1 MSYDPNEMMLDLFR
15 AEVES
20 HSDSLTDSLLKLEQD
35 PTATSLLEG
44 LMRAAHSIKGA
55 ARIVR
60 VDPAAEVAHV
70 MEDCF
75 VAAQRGEL
83 VLEPAG
89 IDVLLRSVDLLSQVS
104 EASKNPNVDW
114 ADFIP
119 VVHATV
125 GQLRSVL
132 NRQPLPVEALDA
144 SSSTTV
150 EPRTLEPKAVEPKAV
165 EPKAVEPNTV
175 EPNTVEPNT
184 VEPNTVET
192 NTVETNTVEPKAVA
206 AREEEFFQ
214 ATALATGQTNRIS
227 IPTFL
232 NVHNAD
238 SIRLE
243 ILAKLQYKP
252 QHVEVI
258 LDLSQTQDLDAVGLA
273 LLHSAIQFA
282 TNTNRTIAFENVSSD
297 LRPALHAIGVTSKDA

>member
-1 MSYDPNEMMLDLFR
+1 MSYDPNEMMLELFR

-35 PTATSLLEG
+35 PSATSLLEG
-44 LMRAAHSIKGA
+44 MMRAAHSIKGA

-75 VAAQRGEL
+75 VAAQRSEL

-104 EASKNPNVDW
+104 EASKDPNVDW

-119 VVHATV
+119 VVHANV

-132 NRQPLPVEALDA
+132 NRQPLPIEALDA
-144 SSSTTV
+144 SSSNTV
-150 EPRTLEPKAVEPKAV
+150 EPRTIEQHTNEPKAVEPVAV
-165 EPKAVEPNTV
+165 EPKAA
-175 EPNTVEPNT
+175 
-184 VEPNTVET
+184 
-192 NTVETNTVEPKAVA
+192 EPKTVVV
-206 AREEEFFQ
+206 REEEFLQ
-214 ATALATGQTNRIS
+214 ATALASDQTNRIS

-238 SIRLE
+238 SIRLQ

-252 QHVEVI
+252 QHVELN

>member
-1 MSYDPNEMMLDLFR
+1 MSYDPNEMMLELFR

-20 HSDSLTDSLLKLEQD
+20 HSDALTDSLLKLEQD
-35 PTATSLLEG
+35 PTVTRLLEG

-89 IDVLLRSVDLLSQVS
+89 IDVLLRCVDLLSQVS
-104 EASKNPNVDW
+104 EASKDPNVDW
-114 ADFIP
+114 SAFIP
-119 VVHATV
+119 VVHSTV

-132 NRQPLPVEALDA
+132 NRQPLPVEALDT
-144 SSSTTV
+144 SSSTTI
-150 EPRTLEPKAVEPKAV
+150 EPRTLEPKAAEPKAAEPKAV
-165 EPKAVEPNTV
+165 EPKAAEL
-175 EPNTVEPNT
+175 
-184 VEPNTVET
+184 
-192 NTVETNTVEPKAVA
+192 KAVA
-206 AREEEFFQ
+206 AREDESFQ
-214 ATALATGQTNRIS
+214 ATALATGQTNRLS

-238 SIRLE
+238 SIRLQ
-243 ILAKLQYKP
+243 ILAKLQVKP

>member
-132 NRQPLPVEALDA
+132 NRQPLPIEALDA

-150 EPRTLEPKAVEPKAV
+150 EPRTLEPKAIEPQAIEPQAIEPKAA
-165 EPKAVEPNTV
+165 EPKT
-175 EPNTVEPNT
+175 
-184 VEPNTVET
+184 
-192 NTVETNTVEPKAVA
+192 VA
-206 AREEEFFQ
+206 AREEKFFQ

>member
-132 NRQPLPVEALDA
+132 NRQPLPIEALDA

-150 EPRTLEPKAVEPKAV
+150 EPRTLEPKAIEPQAIEPQAIEPKAA
-165 EPKAVEPNTV
+165 EPKTVAV
-175 EPNTVEPNT
+175 
-184 VEPNTVET
+184 
-192 NTVETNTVEPKAVA
+192 
-206 AREEEFFQ
+206 REEEFFQ

-243 ILAKLQYKP
+243 ILAKLQYNP

-282 TNTNRTIAFENVSSD
+282 TNTNRTIAFENVSSY

>member
-1 MSYDPNEMMLDLFR
+1 MSYDPNEMMLELFR

-104 EASKNPNVDW
+104 EASKDPNVDW
-114 ADFIP
+114 SDFIP
-119 VVHATV
+119 VVHSTV

-144 SSSTTV
+144 SNSATV
-150 EPRTLEPKAVEPKAV
+150 EPRTLEPKAVEPKAI
-165 EPKAVEPNTV
+165 EPKAVEL
-175 EPNTVEPNT
+175 
-184 VEPNTVET
+184 

-206 AREEEFFQ
+206 VREEEFFH

-227 IPTFL
+227 IPTNL

-238 SIRLE
+238 SIRLQ

-252 QHVEVI
+252 QHDEVI
-258 LDLSQTQDLDAVGLA
+258 LDLTLTQDLDAVGLA

-282 TNTNRTIAFENVSSD
+282 TNTNRIIAFENVSSD

>member
-1 MSYDPNEMMLDLFR
+1 MSYDPNELMLELFR

-55 ARIVR
+55 ARLVR
-60 VDPAAEVAHV
+60 VDPAAEVAHA

-89 IDVLLRSVDLLSQVS
+89 IDVLLRCVDLLSQVS
-104 EASKNPNVDW
+104 EASKDPNVDW
-114 ADFIP
+114 ADFVP
-119 VVHATV
+119 VVHANV

-132 NRQPLPVEALDA
+132 NRQPLPVEAFDA

-150 EPRTLEPKAVEPKAV
+150 EPRTLELKAIEPKAIELKAVETK
-165 EPKAVEPNTV
+165 TV
-175 EPNTVEPNT
+175 V
-184 VEPNTVET
+184 V
-192 NTVETNTVEPKAVA
+192 
-206 AREEEFFQ
+206 REEEFFQ
-214 ATALATGQTNRIS
+214 ATALETGQTNRIS

-238 SIRLE
+238 SIRLR
-243 ILAKLQYKP
+243 ILSKLQYNP

-282 TNTNRTIAFENVSSD
+282 TNTNRSIEFENVSSE
-297 LRPALHAIGVTSKDA
+297 LRPALHAIGVTSKGA

>member
-150 EPRTLEPKAVEPKAV
+150 EPRTLEPKAIEPQAIEPQAIEPKTVAV
-165 EPKAVEPNTV
+165 
-175 EPNTVEPNT
+175 
-184 VEPNTVET
+184 
-192 NTVETNTVEPKAVA
+192 
-206 AREEEFFQ
+206 REEEFFQ

>member
-1 MSYDPNEMMLDLFR
+1 MSYDPNELMLELFR

-20 HSDSLTDSLLKLEQD
+20 HSDSLTESLLKLEQD

-55 ARIVR
+55 ARLVR

-89 IDVLLRSVDLLSQVS
+89 IDVLLRCVDLLSQVS
-104 EASKNPNVDW
+104 EASKDPNVDW
-114 ADFIP
+114 SDFIP
-119 VVHATV
+119 VVHSSV

-150 EPRTLEPKAVEPKAV
+150 EPRTLEPKAIEPKAIEAKTVEAKAV
-165 EPKAVEPNTV
+165 EPKTL
-175 EPNTVEPNT
+175 
-184 VEPNTVET
+184 
-192 NTVETNTVEPKAVA
+192 A

-214 ATALATGQTNRIS
+214 ATALATGQSHFHTDVLKRS
-227 IPTFL
+227 QRGL
-232 NVHNAD
+232 D
-238 SIRLE
+238 STRNTRETTIQPAARRGDSRFVANPRSRCGWSCALAFCDPIRD
-243 ILAKLQYKP
+243 KHKP
-252 QHVEVI
+252 YHCV
-258 LDLSQTQDLDAVGLA
+258 
-273 LLHSAIQFA
+273 
-282 TNTNRTIAFENVSSD
+282 
-297 LRPALHAIGVTSKDA
+297 

>member
-1 MSYDPNEMMLDLFR
+1 MSYDPNEMMLELFR

-20 HSDSLTDSLLKLEQD
+20 HSDALTDSLLKLEQD

-89 IDVLLRSVDLLSQVS
+89 IDALLRSVDLLSQVS
-104 EASKNPNVDW
+104 KASKNPNVDW
-114 ADFIP
+114 SDFIP
-119 VVHATV
+119 VVHSTV

-132 NRQPLPVEALDA
+132 NRQPPPVEALDA
-144 SSSTTV
+144 SRSTTV
-150 EPRTLEPKAVEPKAV
+150 EPRTLEPKAI
-165 EPKAVEPNTV
+165 EPNAL
-175 EPNTVEPNT
+175 
-184 VEPNTVET
+184 
-192 NTVETNTVEPKAVA
+192 AVC
-206 AREEEFFQ
+206 ENESFQ
-214 ATALATGQTNRIS
+214 ATALATGQTNRVS
-227 IPTFL
+227 IPKFL

-238 SIRLE
+238 SIRLQ
-243 ILAKLQYKP
+243 ILAKLQVKP

-282 TNTNRTIAFENVSSD
+282 TNTNRCIEFENVSSD
-297 LRPALHAIGVTSKDA
+297 LRPALHAIGITSKDA

>member
-1 MSYDPNEMMLDLFR
+1 MSYDPNEMMLELFR

-44 LMRAAHSIKGA
+44 MMRAAHSIKGA

-104 EASKNPNVDW
+104 EASKDPNVDW
-114 ADFIP
+114 SDFVP
-119 VVHATV
+119 VVHSTV

-144 SSSTTV
+144 SSSTSV
-150 EPRTLEPKAVEPKAV
+150 EPRTLEPKAVEPKTSEA
-165 EPKAVEPNTV
+165 KTV
-175 EPNTVEPNT
+175 
-184 VEPNTVET
+184 
-192 NTVETNTVEPKAVA
+192 AD
-206 AREEEFFQ
+206 REEEFFQ
-214 ATALATGQTNRIS
+214 ATALATGQTNRVS
-227 IPTFL
+227 TPTFL

-238 SIRLE
+238 SIRLQ
-243 ILAKLQYKP
+243 ILSKLQDKP

-282 TNTNRTIAFENVSSD
+282 TNTNRTIEFENVSSD
-297 LRPALHAIGVTSKDA
+297 LRPALHAIGVMSKDA

>member
-1 MSYDPNEMMLDLFR
+1 MSYDPNELMLELFR

-35 PTATSLLEG
+35 PTVTSLLEG

-89 IDVLLRSVDLLSQVS
+89 IDVLLRCVDLLSQVS
-104 EASKNPNVDW
+104 EASKDPNVDW
-114 ADFIP
+114 SDFIP
-119 VVHATV
+119 VVHSTV

-165 EPKAVEPNTV
+165 EPKTVEAKAVEPKT
-175 EPNTVEPNT
+175 
-184 VEPNTVET
+184 
-192 NTVETNTVEPKAVA
+192 VA

-214 ATALATGQTNRIS
+214 ATALETGQTNRIS

-243 ILAKLQYKP
+243 ILAKLQYNP

-297 LRPALHAIGVTSKDA
+297 LRPALHAIGVTSTDA

>member
-165 EPKAVEPNTV
+165 EPKAIEA
-175 EPNTVEPNT
+175 E
-184 VEPNTVET
+184 
-192 NTVETNTVEPKAVA
+192 TVEPKTVA

-214 ATALATGQTNRIS
+214 ATALATGQTNRVS

-252 QHVEVI
+252 QLVEVI

-282 TNTNRTIAFENVSSD
+282 TNTNRTIAFGNVSSD

>member
-150 EPRTLEPKAVEPKAV
+150 EPRTLEPKAIEPQAIEPQAIEPKAA
-165 EPKAVEPNTV
+165 EPKTVAV
-175 EPNTVEPNT
+175 
-184 VEPNTVET
+184 
-192 NTVETNTVEPKAVA
+192 
-206 AREEEFFQ
+206 REEEFFQ

-282 TNTNRTIAFENVSSD
+282 KNTNRTIAFENVSSD

>member
-1 MSYDPNEMMLDLFR
+1 MSYDPNEMMLELFR

-44 LMRAAHSIKGA
+44 MMRAAHSIKGA

-104 EASKNPNVDW
+104 EASKDPNVDW
-114 ADFIP
+114 SDFVP
-119 VVHATV
+119 VVHSTV

-144 SSSTTV
+144 SSSTSV

-165 EPKAVEPNTV
+165 EPKTSEAKTSEAKTV
-175 EPNTVEPNT
+175 
-184 VEPNTVET
+184 
-192 NTVETNTVEPKAVA
+192 AD
-206 AREEEFFQ
+206 REEEFFQ
-214 ATALATGQTNRIS
+214 ATALATGQTNRVS
-227 IPTFL
+227 TPTFL

-238 SIRLE
+238 SIRLQ
-243 ILAKLQYKP
+243 ILSKLQDKP

-282 TNTNRTIAFENVSSD
+282 TNTNRTIEFENVSSD
-297 LRPALHAIGVTSKDA
+297 LRPALHAIGVMSKDA

>member
-1 MSYDPNEMMLDLFR
+1 MSYDPNELMLELFR

-20 HSDSLTDSLLKLEQD
+20 HSDSLTESLLKLEQD

-55 ARIVR
+55 ARLVR

-89 IDVLLRSVDLLSQVS
+89 IDVLLRCVDLLSQVS
-104 EASKNPNVDW
+104 EASKDPNVDW
-114 ADFIP
+114 SDFIP
-119 VVHATV
+119 VVHSSV

-150 EPRTLEPKAVEPKAV
+150 EPRTLEPKAIEPKAIEAKTVEAKAV
-165 EPKAVEPNTV
+165 EPKTL
-175 EPNTVEPNT
+175 
-184 VEPNTVET
+184 
-192 NTVETNTVEPKAVA
+192 A

-243 ILAKLQYKP
+243 ILAKLQYNP

-282 TNTNRTIAFENVSSD
+282 TNTNRTIAFENVSSY

>member
-1 MSYDPNEMMLDLFR
+1 MSYDPNELMLELFR

-55 ARIVR
+55 ARLVR

-89 IDVLLRSVDLLSQVS
+89 IDVLLRCVDLLSQVS
-104 EASKNPNVDW
+104 EASKDPNVDW
-114 ADFIP
+114 ADFVP
-119 VVHATV
+119 VVHANV

-132 NRQPLPVEALDA
+132 NRQPLPVEAFDA

-150 EPRTLEPKAVEPKAV
+150 EPRTLELKAIEPKAIEPKAIEPKAIELKAVETK
-165 EPKAVEPNTV
+165 TV
-175 EPNTVEPNT
+175 V
-184 VEPNTVET
+184 V
-192 NTVETNTVEPKAVA
+192 
-206 AREEEFFQ
+206 REEEFFQ
-214 ATALATGQTNRIS
+214 ATALETGQTNRIS

-238 SIRLE
+238 SIRLR
-243 ILAKLQYKP
+243 ILSKLQYNP

-282 TNTNRTIAFENVSSD
+282 TNTNRSIEFENVSSE
-297 LRPALHAIGVTSKDA
+297 LRPALHAIGVTSKGA

>member
-1 MSYDPNEMMLDLFR
+1 MSYDPNELMLELFR

-20 HSDSLTDSLLKLEQD
+20 HSDSLTESLLKLEQD

-55 ARIVR
+55 ARLVR

-89 IDVLLRSVDLLSQVS
+89 IDVLLRCVDLLSQVS
-104 EASKNPNVDW
+104 EASKDPNVDW
-114 ADFIP
+114 SDFIP
-119 VVHATV
+119 VVHSSV

-150 EPRTLEPKAVEPKAV
+150 EPRTLEPKAIEPKAIEAKTVEAKAV
-165 EPKAVEPNTV
+165 EPKTL
-175 EPNTVEPNT
+175 
-184 VEPNTVET
+184 
-192 NTVETNTVEPKAVA
+192 A

>member
-1 MSYDPNEMMLDLFR
+1 MSYDPNEMMLELFR

-20 HSDSLTDSLLKLEQD
+20 HSDALTDSLLKLEQD
-35 PTATSLLEG
+35 PTASSLLEG

-89 IDVLLRSVDLLSQVS
+89 IDVLLRCVDLLSQVS
-104 EASKNPNVDW
+104 EASKDPNVDW
-114 ADFIP
+114 SDFIP
-119 VVHATV
+119 VVHSTV

-144 SSSTTV
+144 SSSATI

-165 EPKAVEPNTV
+165 AV
-175 EPNTVEPNT
+175 
-184 VEPNTVET
+184 
-192 NTVETNTVEPKAVA
+192 
-206 AREEEFFQ
+206 REEEFLQ
-214 ATALATGQTNRIS
+214 ATAIATGQTNRIS

-243 ILAKLQYKP
+243 ILAKLQVKP

-297 LRPALHAIGVTSKDA
+297 LRPALHSIGVTSKDA

>member
-1 MSYDPNEMMLDLFR
+1 MSYDPNELMLELFR

-20 HSDSLTDSLLKLEQD
+20 HSDSLTESLLKLEQD

-55 ARIVR
+55 ARLVR

-89 IDVLLRSVDLLSQVS
+89 IDVLLRCVDLLSQVS
-104 EASKNPNVDW
+104 EASKDPNVDW
-114 ADFIP
+114 SDFIP
-119 VVHATV
+119 VVHSSV

-150 EPRTLEPKAVEPKAV
+150 EPRTLEPKAIEPKAIEAKTVEAKAV
-165 EPKAVEPNTV
+165 EPKTL
-175 EPNTVEPNT
+175 
-184 VEPNTVET
+184 
-192 NTVETNTVEPKAVA
+192 A

-227 IPTFL
+227 IPTRTRF
-232 NVHNAD
+232 D
-238 SIRLE
+238 SKYSRN
-243 ILAKLQYKP
+243 Y
-252 QHVEVI
+252 
-258 LDLSQTQDLDAVGLA
+258 
-273 LLHSAIQFA
+273 
-282 TNTNRTIAFENVSSD
+282 NTTRS
-297 LRPALHAIGVTSKDA
+297 TSR

>member
-1 MSYDPNEMMLDLFR
+1 MSYDPNEMMLELFR

-20 HSDSLTDSLLKLEQD
+20 HSDALTDSLLKLEQD
-35 PTATSLLEG
+35 PTATRLLEG

-89 IDVLLRSVDLLSQVS
+89 IDVLLRCVDLLSQVS
-104 EASKNPNVDW
+104 EASKDPNVDW
-114 ADFIP
+114 SAFIP
-119 VVHATV
+119 VVHSTV

-132 NRQPLPVEALDA
+132 NRQSLPVEALDA

-165 EPKAVEPNTV
+165 EPKAIEAKTV
-175 EPNTVEPNT
+175 EPN
-184 VEPNTVET
+184 
-192 NTVETNTVEPKAVA
+192 AVA
-206 AREEEFFQ
+206 VREEQFLQ
-214 ATALATGQTNRIS
+214 ATALATGQTNRLF

-238 SIRLE
+238 SIRLQ
-243 ILAKLQYKP
+243 ILAKLQVKP

-282 TNTNRTIAFENVSSD
+282 TNTNRSIAFENVSSD

>member
-1 MSYDPNEMMLDLFR
+1 MSYDPNELMLELFR

-20 HSDSLTDSLLKLEQD
+20 HSDSLTESLLKLEQD

-55 ARIVR
+55 ARLVR

-89 IDVLLRSVDLLSQVS
+89 IDVLLRCVDLLSQVS
-104 EASKNPNVDW
+104 EASKDPNVDW
-114 ADFIP
+114 SDFIP
-119 VVHATV
+119 VVHSSV

-150 EPRTLEPKAVEPKAV
+150 EPRTLEPKAIEPKAIEAKTVEAKAV
-165 EPKAVEPNTV
+165 EPKTL
-175 EPNTVEPNT
+175 
-184 VEPNTVET
+184 
-192 NTVETNTVEPKAVA
+192 A

-243 ILAKLQYKP
+243 ILAKLQYNP

-282 TNTNRTIAFENVSSD
+282 TNTTRTIAFENVSSS

>member
-1 MSYDPNEMMLDLFR
+1 MSYDPNEMMLELFR

-104 EASKNPNVDW
+104 EASKDPNVDW
-114 ADFIP
+114 SDFIP
-119 VVHATV
+119 VVHSTV

-144 SSSTTV
+144 SNSASV
-150 EPRTLEPKAVEPKAV
+150 EPRTLEPEAV

-175 EPNTVEPNT
+175 ERNTVET
-184 VEPNTVET
+184 NTVET

-206 AREEEFFQ
+206 VREEEFFH

-227 IPTFL
+227 IPTNL

-238 SIRLE
+238 SIRLQ

>member
-132 NRQPLPVEALDA
+132 NRQPLPIEALDA

-150 EPRTLEPKAVEPKAV
+150 EPRTLEPKAIEPQAIEPQAIEPKAA
-165 EPKAVEPNTV
+165 EPKTVAV
-175 EPNTVEPNT
+175 
-184 VEPNTVET
+184 
-192 NTVETNTVEPKAVA
+192 
-206 AREEEFFQ
+206 REEEFFQ

>member
-1 MSYDPNEMMLDLFR
+1 MSYDPNELMLELFR

-35 PTATSLLEG
+35 PTVTSLLEG

-89 IDVLLRSVDLLSQVS
+89 IDVLLRCVDLLSQVS
-104 EASKNPNVDW
+104 EASKDPNVDW
-114 ADFIP
+114 SDFIP
-119 VVHATV
+119 VVHSTV

-132 NRQPLPVEALDA
+132 NRQPHPVEALDA

-150 EPRTLEPKAVEPKAV
+150 EPRTLEPKAVEPKTVEAKAV
-165 EPKAVEPNTV
+165 EPKT
-175 EPNTVEPNT
+175 
-184 VEPNTVET
+184 
-192 NTVETNTVEPKAVA
+192 VA

-214 ATALATGQTNRIS
+214 ATALETGQTNRIS

-243 ILAKLQYKP
+243 ILAKLQYNP

-297 LRPALHAIGVTSKDA
+297 LRPALHAIGVTSTDA

>member
-150 EPRTLEPKAVEPKAV
+150 EPRTLEPKAIEPQAIEPQAIEPKAA
-165 EPKAVEPNTV
+165 EPKT
-175 EPNTVEPNT
+175 
-184 VEPNTVET
+184 
-192 NTVETNTVEPKAVA
+192 VA
-206 AREEEFFQ
+206 AREEKFFQ

>member
-1 MSYDPNEMMLDLFR
+1 MSYDPNEMMLELFR

-20 HSDSLTDSLLKLEQD
+20 HSDALTDSLLKLEQD
-35 PTATSLLEG
+35 PTATRLLEG
-44 LMRAAHSIKGA
+44 LMRAAHSIRGA

-89 IDVLLRSVDLLSQVS
+89 IDVLLRCVDLLTQVS
-104 EASKNPNVDW
+104 EASKDPNVEW
-114 ADFIP
+114 SDFIP
-119 VVHATV
+119 VVHSTV

-132 NRQPLPVEALDA
+132 NRQPPPVEALDA
-144 SSSTTV
+144 SRSTTV
-150 EPRTLEPKAVEPKAV
+150 EPRTLEPNAI
-165 EPKAVEPNTV
+165 EPKAVEPNAI
-175 EPNTVEPNT
+175 EPNAL
-184 VEPNTVET
+184 
-192 NTVETNTVEPKAVA
+192 AVC
-206 AREEEFFQ
+206 ENESFQ

-238 SIRLE
+238 SIRLQ
-243 ILAKLQYKP
+243 ILAKLQVKP

-258 LDLSQTQDLDAVGLA
+258 LDLSQTQDLDAVGLT

-282 TNTNRTIAFENVSSD
+282 TNTNRCIEFENVSTD
-297 LRPALHAIGVTSKDA
+297 LRLALHAIGITSKDA

>member
-1 MSYDPNEMMLDLFR
+1 MSYDPNEMMLELFR

-20 HSDSLTDSLLKLEQD
+20 HSDALTDSLLKLEQD
-35 PTATSLLEG
+35 PTVTRLLEG

-89 IDVLLRSVDLLSQVS
+89 IDVLLRCVDLLSQVS
-104 EASKNPNVDW
+104 EASKDPNVDW
-114 ADFIP
+114 SAFIP
-119 VVHATV
+119 VVHSTV

-132 NRQPLPVEALDA
+132 NRQPLPVEALDT
-144 SSSTTV
+144 SSSTTI
-150 EPRTLEPKAVEPKAV
+150 EPRTLEPKAAELKAAEPKAA
-165 EPKAVEPNTV
+165 EL
-175 EPNTVEPNT
+175 
-184 VEPNTVET
+184 
-192 NTVETNTVEPKAVA
+192 KAVA
-206 AREEEFFQ
+206 AREDESFQ
-214 ATALATGQTNRIS
+214 ATALATGQTNRLS

-238 SIRLE
+238 SIRLQ
-243 ILAKLQYKP
+243 ILAKLQVKP

>member
-1 MSYDPNEMMLDLFR
+1 MSYDPNEMMLELFR

-104 EASKNPNVDW
+104 EASKDPNVDW

-119 VVHATV
+119 VVHANV

-132 NRQPLPVEALDA
+132 NRQPFPIEALDA

-150 EPRTLEPKAVEPKAV
+150 ELRTLEPKAIEPKADEPKADEPEAV
-165 EPKAVEPNTV
+165 EPKAS
-175 EPNTVEPNT
+175 
-184 VEPNTVET
+184 
-192 NTVETNTVEPKAVA
+192 EPKTVAV
-206 AREEEFFQ
+206 REEEFFQ

-227 IPTFL
+227 IPTIL

-238 SIRLE
+238 SIRLQ

-282 TNTNRTIAFENVSSD
+282 TNTNRSIAFENVSSD

>member
-1 MSYDPNEMMLDLFR
+1 MSYDPNEMMLELFR

-44 LMRAAHSIKGA
+44 MMRAAHSIKGA

-89 IDVLLRSVDLLSQVS
+89 IDVLLRCVDLLSQVS
-104 EASKNPNVDW
+104 KASKDPNVDW
-114 ADFIP
+114 SDFIP
-119 VVHATV
+119 VVHSTV

-132 NRQPLPVEALDA
+132 NRQPLPVEAIDS

-150 EPRTLEPKAVEPKAV
+150 ELRTLEPKAIDPKAIEPKTVEPKTVEPKTVEPKAV
-165 EPKAVEPNTV
+165 EPKAV
-175 EPNTVEPNT
+175 
-184 VEPNTVET
+184 
-192 NTVETNTVEPKAVA
+192 AV
-206 AREEEFFQ
+206 REEKFFQ

-232 NVHNAD
+232 NVHNSD

>member
-1 MSYDPNEMMLDLFR
+1 MSYDPNEMMLELFR

-44 LMRAAHSIKGA
+44 MMRAAHSIKGA

-104 EASKNPNVDW
+104 EASKDPNVDW
-114 ADFIP
+114 SDFIP
-119 VVHATV
+119 VVHSTV
-125 GQLRSVL
+125 DQLRSVL
-132 NRQPLPVEALDA
+132 NRQPLSVEALDA

-150 EPRTLEPKAVEPKAV
+150 EPRTLEPKAVESKAV
-165 EPKAVEPNTV
+165 EPRIVEPQAI
-175 EPNTVEPNT
+175 
-184 VEPNTVET
+184 
-192 NTVETNTVEPKAVA
+192 EPKASELKAVA
-206 AREEEFFQ
+206 DRKEEFFH
-214 ATALATGQTNRIS
+214 ATALATGHTNRVS
-227 IPTFL
+227 TPTFL

-238 SIRLE
+238 SIRLQ
-243 ILAKLQYKP
+243 ILAKLQDKP

-282 TNTNRTIAFENVSSD
+282 TNTNRTIGFENVSSD